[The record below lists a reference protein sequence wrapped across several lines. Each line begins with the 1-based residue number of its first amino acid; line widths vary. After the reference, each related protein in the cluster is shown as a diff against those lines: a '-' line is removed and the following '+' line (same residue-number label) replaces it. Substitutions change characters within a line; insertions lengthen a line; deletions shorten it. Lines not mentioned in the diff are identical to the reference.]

1 MPTLKSM
8 NAAQGRFSKNR
19 RGLSYL
25 QQVAFKECIGQF
37 RSNIQYSMLTCDKD
51 LITNVTLPND
61 HLRNLVDIGLSSAK
75 LRYAVRKYLVD

>member
-1 MPTLKSM
+1 
-8 NAAQGRFSKNR
+8 
-19 RGLSYL
+19 
-25 QQVAFKECIGQF
+25 
-37 RSNIQYSMLTCDKD
+37 MLTCDKD